1 MSSILVEDSDLFN
14 ITVRYV
20 EKEGNK
26 IEVVGDDI
34 KDVKNAKSLTVTFRR
49 PDYSSSQAIVSA
61 STEYSASGPNLNMMA
76 LKNNLF
82 SVLARSWD
90 LKDDKGQP
98 IPMTPETMGR
108 LRVEIAKEIL
118 MRLIESQGENII

>member
-1 MSSILVEDSDLFN
+1 MSGILVDDSDLFD

-20 EKEGNK
+20 EKEGKK
-26 IEVVGDDI
+26 IEIVGDD
-34 KDVKNAKSLTVTFRR
+34 AKGAQSITVTFRR
-49 PDYSSSQAIVSA
+49 PDYSTSQTIVSA

-82 SVLARSWD
+82 SMLAKSWD

-98 IPMTPETMGR
+98 IPMTPQTIGK
-108 LRVEIAKEIL
+108 LRVEVAKEIL
-118 MRLIESQGENII
+118 LRLVESQGENIV